1 MLGQVIHFMVDTGDL
16 LVILTQVQEHQC
28 AFGER
33 KPAESAWGDEGC
45 VHDPKVPGHDAQP
58 GIWEKELE

>member
-1 MLGQVIHFMVDTGDL
+1 MVDTGDL

-58 GIWEKELE
+58 GIWEKE